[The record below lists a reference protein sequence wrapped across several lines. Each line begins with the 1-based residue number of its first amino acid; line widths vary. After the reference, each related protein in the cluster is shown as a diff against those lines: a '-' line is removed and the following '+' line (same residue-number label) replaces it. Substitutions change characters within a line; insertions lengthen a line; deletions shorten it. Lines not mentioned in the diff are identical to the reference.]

1 MQNQTEPNTFQ
12 SVLATNGTKS
22 YAVFTYECGK
32 LNWMHYSATI
42 GFSASDD
49 FFAEHPLS
57 RNSSVND
64 IACINED
71 SMPPSNWSNVAYEIT
86 NGEFENCNGKNY
98 CSRLLVHTK
107 GIYKR

>member
-1 MQNQTEPNTFQ
+1 
-12 SVLATNGTKS
+12 
-22 YAVFTYECGK
+22 
-32 LNWMHYSATI
+32 MHYSAAI
-42 GFSASDD
+42 GFSASDE

-86 NGEFENCNGKNY
+86 NTGQPELLTFMRKYTTLLLCMVVFANKYIEKNNDASFHHRSY
-98 CSRLLVHTK
+98 NSK
-107 GIYKR
+107 SFIWK